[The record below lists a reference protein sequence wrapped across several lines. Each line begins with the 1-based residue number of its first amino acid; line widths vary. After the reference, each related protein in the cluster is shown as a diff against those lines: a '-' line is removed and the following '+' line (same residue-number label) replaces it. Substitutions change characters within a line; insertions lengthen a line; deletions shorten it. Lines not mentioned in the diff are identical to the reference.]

1 MQLNCF
7 TQYASKF
14 GKLSN
19 SYKTVKS
26 QFSPQ
31 SQRKGMPKNVQTTTK
46 LHSFYMLVRWY
57 SKPFKLSFNSTWTR
71 NFQMD
76 KLDLEKAGEPEIKL
90 PTSSGSW
97 KSKRVLEKTSTSLI
111 MLKALNVWITT
122 NWKICKEMRIQDH
135 LILLLRNRH
144 AGQEVTK
151 PDTEPQTDSK
161 LGKE

>member
-14 GKLSN
+14 GKLS
-19 SYKTVKS
+19 SSHKSGKS

-57 SKPFKLSFNSTWTR
+57 SKPFKLGFNSTWTR

-97 KSKRVLEKTSTSLI
+97 KSERVPEKRLLHWLCWSLWMYASQQIGKFVKRWGYKTTLSSWETA
-111 MLKALNVWITT
+111 MQVK
-122 NWKICKEMRIQDH
+122 K
-135 LILLLRNRH
+135 
-144 AGQEVTK
+144 
-151 PDTEPQTDSK
+151 
-161 LGKE
+161 